1 MGDGIAKCRPEIPPA
16 ARKLGWRESKTARG
30 LLIREDA
37 ITRRSFV
44 KTVAGG
50 LAASA
55 LPLRAAAKLNVGIGT
70 FSYHNLSMDE
80 MIVQLNALRVKE
92 IEMSRGEFMLMN
104 HPTEELFRSA
114 RIKLDRAGIRCVS
127 YYTATINEDRDLENA
142 VRFARL
148 LGSSNVT
155 GDATGSIL
163 NRIDRRFTQE
173 QLTFGIHNHYFKGE
187 KFAYESPEDVLNALA
202 GLSKTV
208 GATADVG
215 HFASCGHDPVEAV
228 RKLGPRLILVHL
240 KDIQAV
246 DREVNVLLGT
256 GISKISGVMQE
267 LHRQNFA
274 GLVAVEY
281 EKEGDVNDDMRQD
294 IEFARRLA

>member
-1 MGDGIAKCRPEIPPA
+1 M
-16 ARKLGWRESKTARG
+16 
-30 LLIREDA
+30 IREDA
-37 ITRRSFV
+37 ITRRSFA
-44 KTVAGG
+44 KTVVGG
-50 LAASA
+50 LAATA

-70 FSYHNLSMDE
+70 YSYHNLSMDE
-80 MIVQLNALRVKE
+80 MIVQLNALRVGE
-92 IEMSRGEFMLMN
+92 IEMSRGEFMLIN

-114 RIKLDRAGIRCVS
+114 RTKLDRAGIRCVS
-127 YYTATINEDRDLENA
+127 YYTATIKEDQDLENA

-148 LGSSNVT
+148 LGSTNVT

-173 QLTFGIHNHYFKGE
+173 HLTFGIHNHYFKGE
-187 KFAYESPEDVLNALA
+187 KFAYESPEDVLSALA

-215 HFASCGHDPVEAV
+215 HFASCGHDPVDAV
-228 RKLGPRLILVHL
+228 RKLGPRLMLVHL

-246 DREVNVLLGT
+246 DGEVNVLLGT
-256 GISKISGVMQE
+256 GISKISAVMQE
-267 LHRQNFA
+267 LHRQKFS

-294 IEFARRLA
+294 LEFARRLA

>member
-1 MGDGIAKCRPEIPPA
+1 MGDGVGKCRTDIPSA
-16 ARKLGWRESKTARG
+16 ARKLTWRKSKTARG
-30 LLIREDA
+30 SLIREHG
-37 ITRRSFV
+37 ITRRTFV

-50 LAASA
+50 LAATT
-55 LPLRAAAKLNVGIGT
+55 LPLHAAAKLNVGIGT
-70 FSYHNLSMDE
+70 YSYHNLSMDE
-80 MIVQLNALRVKE
+80 MIVQLNALRVGE

-114 RIKLDRAGIRCVS
+114 RTKLDRAGIRCVS
-127 YYTATINEDRDLENA
+127 YYTATIKEDQDLENA
-142 VRFARL
+142 VRFAKL
-148 LGSSNVT
+148 LGSSSVT

-173 QLTFGIHNHYFKGE
+173 HLTFGIHNHYFKGE
-187 KFAYESPEDVLNALA
+187 KFAYESPEDVLSAIA
-202 GLSKTV
+202 GRSKTV

-215 HFASCGHDPVEAV
+215 HFASCGHDPVDAL

-246 DREVNVLLGT
+246 DGEVNVLLGT
-256 GISKISGVMQE
+256 GISKISAVMQE

-281 EKEGDVNDDMRQD
+281 EKEGDVNEDMRQD
-294 IEFARRLA
+294 LEFARRLA